1 MSYTREYIEQTL
13 LHLQRILQR
22 HLELM
27 DLHTYNTEE
36 KMMGMLRRDSGEDWK
51 TEYILELSKNN
62 KIKWVRGIDDPTPR
76 DEYQKGMNDTLTEI
90 LETIPN

>member
-13 LHLQRILQR
+13 LHLQRILHT

-51 TEYILELSKNN
+51 TDFILDLSRNN
-62 KIKWVRGIDDPTPR
+62 KIVWVEGSDHPTSR
-76 DEYQKGMNDTLTEI
+76 DEYQKGMNGRLTEI
-90 LETIPN
+90 LCTK

>member
-36 KMMGMLRRDSGEDWK
+36 KMMGKK
-51 TEYILELSKNN
+51 T
-62 KIKWVRGIDDPTPR
+62 KIALLKYEV
-76 DEYQKGMNDTLTEI
+76 
-90 LETIPN
+90 